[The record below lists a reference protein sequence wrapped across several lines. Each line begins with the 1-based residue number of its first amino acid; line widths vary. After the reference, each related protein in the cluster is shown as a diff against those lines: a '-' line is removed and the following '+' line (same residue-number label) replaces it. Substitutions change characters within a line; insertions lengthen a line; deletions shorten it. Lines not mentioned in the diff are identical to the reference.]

1 METEN
6 NTLKDKGLSIRSEE
20 VNEVMGTIP
29 HWIMRWGIALIG
41 FIILIF
47 GIGAYTFT
55 IPEYIDVSFVI
66 KGYAEPIAQFA
77 PSNGTLLNLAKETS
91 FANIHQ
97 TIAQIR
103 TQDGERIVMANTA
116 GRFYHNLQYKNS
128 SMVSAGDT
136 LGWIIPPIKTNP
148 IILLQIPVAK
158 GLKIR
163 VGQQVLL
170 IQTDKKDYV
179 VGRIQTVAGV
189 STGSMLLAEVVLT
202 NKPSQFD
209 NLYIQGSGKAK
220 VIIGEIRLI
229 DKIAF

>member
-1 METEN
+1 M
-6 NTLKDKGLSIRSEE
+6 
-20 VNEVMGTIP
+20 
-29 HWIMRWGIALIG
+29 
-41 FIILIF
+41 
-47 GIGAYTFT
+47 
-55 IPEYIDVSFVI
+55 
-66 KGYAEPIAQFA
+66 
-77 PSNGTLLNLAKETS
+77 
-91 FANIHQ
+91 
-97 TIAQIR
+97 
-103 TQDGERIVMANTA
+103 
-116 GRFYHNLQYKNS
+116 
-128 SMVSAGDT
+128 
-136 LGWIIPPIKTNP
+136 
-148 IILLQIPVAK
+148 
-158 GLKIR
+158 KIR